1 MSAYLKLSV
10 RDAVKVGGTTLPGI
24 LTSLTVDGSLE
35 VTQDKLEGSS
45 THITSVEGYTTA
57 NVALDIV
64 LHGTDSQRET
74 QLRTINGVFMVN
86 PPEGQTKGKAT
97 AWRVVNPHLDAR
109 RIRQMLFTKFS
120 SRDGNEDETTV
131 VSLEFREILQEQ
143 ARLEKAA
150 EQEAA
155 TSAETGELEMP
166 GLGGSGTPGAGAD
179 PSKPPEPLNPFLQ
192 GFKDGQAVVNPPP
205 SPAPTP
211 RPGEQV
217 IEP

>member
-1 MSAYLKLSV
+1 MSAYLKLNV
-10 RDAVKVGGTTLPGI
+10 RDAVKVGSTTLPGV
-24 LTSLTVDGSLE
+24 LTSLTVDGALE

-45 THITSVEGYTTA
+45 THITSIEGYTTA
-57 NVALDIV
+57 NVSLDIV
-64 LHGTDSQRET
+64 LHGTDSQREA
-74 QLRTINGVFMVN
+74 QIRTINGVFMVN

-109 RIRQMLFTKFS
+109 RIRQMLFTKFT
-120 SRDGNEDETTV
+120 SRDGNEDDTTV

-150 EQEAA
+150 EQDAA
-155 TSAETGELEMP
+155 TSPETGELEMP
-166 GLGGSGTPGAGAD
+166 GLGGAAQPGAGSD
-179 PSKPPEPLNPFLQ
+179 PSQPPAPLNPFIQ
-192 GFKDGQAVVNPPP
+192 GVQDGQAVVNPKAPA
-205 SPAPTP
+205 APTP